1 MNRIS
6 IQELKT
12 KFTESIND
20 LKEKL
25 DNKDLEGSRVADKR
39 TRAIR
44 DEIRKRELEEAF
56 NVDENDEA
64 LQIMFKYLQ
73 TQPEFVAF
81 YNANAKSD
89 SSSVNFS
96 GC

>member
-44 DEIRKRELEEAF
+44 DEIRKRELEEELEKL
-56 NVDENDEA
+56 D
-64 LQIMFKYLQ
+64 LY
-73 TQPEFVAF
+73 
-81 YNANAKSD
+81 
-89 SSSVNFS
+89 
-96 GC
+96 

>member
-20 LKEKL
+20 FKEKL

-44 DEIRKRELEEAF
+44 DEIRKRELEAELEKL
-56 NVDENDEA
+56 D
-64 LQIMFKYLQ
+64 LY
-73 TQPEFVAF
+73 
-81 YNANAKSD
+81 
-89 SSSVNFS
+89 
-96 GC
+96 

>member
-44 DEIRKRELEEAF
+44 DEIRKRELEAELEKL
-56 NVDENDEA
+56 D
-64 LQIMFKYLQ
+64 LY
-73 TQPEFVAF
+73 
-81 YNANAKSD
+81 
-89 SSSVNFS
+89 
-96 GC
+96 

>member
-39 TRAIR
+39 TRAIS
-44 DEIRKRELEEAF
+44 DEIRKRELEAELEKL
-56 NVDENDEA
+56 D
-64 LQIMFKYLQ
+64 LY
-73 TQPEFVAF
+73 
-81 YNANAKSD
+81 
-89 SSSVNFS
+89 
-96 GC
+96 